1 MDITDPLENEIL
13 LRNALRL
20 GVSARARD
28 PLALAEAIRDRLGE
42 LGFHNVAGCEHCRRR
57 IPDFSICPY
66 CSAPRGLPSA
76 IMTQSVGAHFQAHF
90 SWPLLLQSIS
100 RPYFLAIVFLATAP
114 MILKFFGMGEK
125 WMFVY
130 FSLFWGY
137 VFFKVTHVPARLWR
151 VAAFGYVFTGLI
163 SLPLLVAWISVP
175 PHMTESLVASP
186 ELASRMVGF
195 IVGVGV
201 REELT
206 KIIAVVWMARL
217 RIGGKRILSNPTE
230 ALVVGS
236 MCGLGFAAVEN
247 MDYLERFQFLDKL
260 HYTFGLYQ
268 DNLSFRGSISR
279 VMLTPFVHAVWS
291 GILAYFTVAALS
303 SVGANRRNLF
313 LVGLMLASFL
323 HGIYDVFSTIPRG
336 DLFVFLVVALSFAV
350 WLACYERGRS
360 FALNKELTV

>member
-1 MDITDPLENEIL
+1 
-13 LRNALRL
+13 
-20 GVSARARD
+20 
-28 PLALAEAIRDRLGE
+28 
-42 LGFHNVAGCEHCRRR
+42 
-57 IPDFSICPY
+57 
-66 CSAPRGLPSA
+66 
-76 IMTQSVGAHFQAHF
+76 
-90 SWPLLLQSIS
+90 
-100 RPYFLAIVFLATAP
+100 